1 MAVIAIAVTT
11 IAVTTI
17 AVTTIAEKRWPENNG
32 QKKCAKIDNLRIC

>member
-17 AVTTIAEKRWPENNG
+17 AGKQWPENNG